1 MSLLAEIMG
10 GQPPQKYTL
19 DDALVRDHVSIRQID
34 LLQYEITELKIGK
47 EAMAAE
53 LTRLRAELAK
63 ERAAKLAILASWKC
77 SMLRK
82 ISALS

>member
-10 GQPPQKYTL
+10 GQPPTKYTL
-19 DDALVRDHVSIRQID
+19 DDALVCDHISIRQID

-53 LTRLRAELAK
+53 LTRLRAELAQAK
-63 ERAAKLAILASWKC
+63 AAKTAILAFWKY
-77 SMLRK
+77 STMRSK
-82 ISALS
+82 A